1 LNALF
6 LRCEADMADFADQGH
21 KPKQTA
27 APMHQSLFPQGSKE
41 TPILPG
47 NDVDYSKIPKAFQ
60 RSYSLTG
67 SWTEPPKT
75 IKTQSN
81 AAVPEQ
87 GQKPKQGVVPTPQ
100 GLSPEGS
107 KETPILPG
115 GDVDYSKIPKAFQR
129 SYSLTGSWTEPLET
143 IKTQSNTVV
152 PEQAQQSEPKA
163 AQPTLVKVA
172 SATVP
177 ASNPSALTIAA
188 APNAALNTAAPKPIQ
203 ITQETK
209 GTATLDSGQRALAG
223 KAFNK
228 FLRQQLKKRS
238 PELAAK
244 VLGASVA
251 DGPFPIGEALSLG
264 FTVQTFYDIYQD
276 YVKLYPPQADPSET
290 FSPTQSQ
297 STTAGGTHS
306 THKQAPINLG
316 TVPQM
321 GTSTNDPV
329 DAFLKAQEAQIQ
341 QSDRQMAAKHQRE
354 AQLAVSADGRQQQ
367 RNAVDGLMRDKL
379 YKVNSQENLSLYQT
393 WLLQNDPKFLNR
405 MNQQAG
411 ARYDTL
417 THQGK
422 DLQFEGDAARQSF
435 RQSLL
440 SHTMYQNDLR
450 AREMIEYSSMELN
463 LGQVTN
469 QGTGF
474 NQKKL
479 AQIRGNF
486 DAVVAGGY
494 EKKLEPKVI
503 KYAEAQANAAYVK
516 ETGSKEVDRN
526 SPLWKTLR
534 NVELLKYD
542 RTLWNTVQE
551 APAGMMTNPNDP
563 SLGSN
568 ALNRPGQG
576 STLKVPTSTAH
587 PAGEGQQ
594 KQQPV
599 GDGFSNTVNPE
610 LVKPQGGFP
619 TNQKVDGVTN
629 VFDYTT
635 DYRKN
640 YELANGPIPAGS
652 QIHHIT
658 PRAVF
663 NASGLAQEWV
673 QRGMT
678 KLDYPENLQAL
689 PQTQDAYD
697 KSSIKIQHSGSH
709 AKWNAHAA
717 DVFDRAKTR
726 LEGQYGSLNKVPD
739 DVMKQTKDDV
749 MQQLR
754 EDLLDKDLGIEKG
767 WVKPQPSGMDK
778 ISQSQNLEQIG

>member
-1 LNALF
+1 
-6 LRCEADMADFADQGH
+6 MADFADH
-21 KPKQTA
+21 
-27 APMHQSLFPQGSKE
+27 
-41 TPILPG
+41 
-47 NDVDYSKIPKAFQ
+47 IPKPERKVEPRKQHSIQDPAATSSQ
-60 RSYSLTG
+60 PKPVDRRGLNAPRSVPTFDAMALYPGVVPYKMRALEAAQEKARQEQEQKASAANQADRDASSSMPTFDAMALYPGIVPYKMTALAAAQERERKARLAETKTDISASTAPLTNSLSTVAQPQAQPL
-67 SWTEPPKT
+67 EPNTAQFKPT
-75 IKTQSN
+75 PS
-81 AAVPEQ
+81 AAVP
-87 GQKPKQGVVPTPQ
+87 K
-100 GLSPEGS
+100 L
-107 KETPILPG
+107 
-115 GDVDYSKIPKAFQR
+115 
-129 SYSLTGSWTEPLET
+129 
-143 IKTQSNTVV
+143 
-152 PEQAQQSEPKA
+152 
-163 AQPTLVKVA
+163 
-172 SATVP
+172 
-177 ASNPSALTIAA
+177 
-188 APNAALNTAAPKPIQ
+188 IQ
-203 ITQETK
+203 IAQETK
-209 GTATLDSGQRALAG
+209 STATLDSGQRALAG

-251 DGPFPIGEALSLG
+251 DGPFPIVEALSLG

-316 TVPQM
+316 TVPQI

-341 QSDRQMAAKHQRE
+341 QSDRQMAAKQQRE

-393 WLLQNDPKFLNR
+393 WLLQNDPKFLDR
-405 MNQQAG
+405 MNRQSG

-417 THQGK
+417 TNKGQ
-422 DLQFEGDAARQSF
+422 DLQFEGAEAKRSF
-435 RQSLL
+435 REQLL

-474 NQKKL
+474 NPKKL

-486 DAVVAGGY
+486 DTVVAGGY
-494 EKKLEPKVI
+494 AKQLEPKVV
-503 KYAEAQANAAYVK
+503 KYAETQANAAYLK
-516 ETGSKEVDRN
+516 ETGNKEVDRN

-551 APAGMMTNPNDP
+551 APAGIMTNPNDP
-563 SLGSN
+563 ALGSN

-576 STLKVPTSTAH
+576 STLNVATHTGR

-599 GDGFSNTVNPE
+599 GGGFDNAVNPE

-619 TNQKVDGVTN
+619 TKQKVDGVTN
-629 VFDYTT
+629 IFDYTT

-640 YELANGPIPAGS
+640 YELANGAIPAGS

-673 QRGMT
+673 QRGIT
-678 KLDYPENLQAL
+678 KLDYPENLEAL
-689 PQTQDAYD
+689 PQTKAAYD

-709 AKWNAHAA
+709 SKWSAHATA
-717 DVFDRAKTR
+717 V
-726 LEGQYGSLNKVPD
+726 LEEAQKDLISKYGSLNKVPD
-739 DVMKQTKDDV
+739 DVMKQTKDKV
-749 MQQLR
+749 MEQLR

-778 ISQSQNLEQIG
+778 LSQIQPSEQIA